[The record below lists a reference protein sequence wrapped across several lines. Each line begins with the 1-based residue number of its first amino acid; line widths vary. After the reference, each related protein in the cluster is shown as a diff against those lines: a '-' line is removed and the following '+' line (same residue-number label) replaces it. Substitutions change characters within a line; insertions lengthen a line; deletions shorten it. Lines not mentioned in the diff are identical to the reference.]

1 MVAQTGKDNLI
12 KIKKEVLKK
21 ICSTLKKYHYE
32 TGGIIGTDENGV
44 ISAFQ
49 FDKITAPR
57 LYEYCPNT
65 MFLDNIINNEWAK
78 SDINFIGFVH
88 SHLNNA
94 VLSPQ
99 DIKYARKIL
108 AENDSIK
115 EIVIGVINLNA
126 NNNIKWYMIN

>member
-1 MVAQTGKDNLI
+1 
-12 KIKKEVLKK
+12 
-21 ICSTLKKYHYE
+21 
-32 TGGIIGTDENGV
+32 
-44 ISAFQ
+44 
-49 FDKITAPR
+49 
-57 LYEYCPNT
+57 

-99 DIKYARKIL
+99 DIKYALKIL